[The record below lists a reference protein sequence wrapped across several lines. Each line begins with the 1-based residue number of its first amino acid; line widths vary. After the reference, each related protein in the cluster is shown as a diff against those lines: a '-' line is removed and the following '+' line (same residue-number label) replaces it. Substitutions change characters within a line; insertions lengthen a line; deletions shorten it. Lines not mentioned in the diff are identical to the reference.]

1 MKVHEEFLGISGE
14 VCYFHQGC
22 LTYFVRLA
30 GCNLSCEWCD
40 TKRSQKDQDSDYI
53 ALCGE
58 ILERVLSSG
67 ARHVLITGGE
77 PLVQFYSTHNLIR
90 QLYFRGIHVSIE
102 TNGSI
107 FWEFNYDNENVSFVV
122 DYKMESSGMKKQMLP
137 FHQYLFLNKQDFLKM
152 VVATEEDFEE
162 AITLLK
168 TEWSCRVFRPV
179 ISPMV
184 VDGIPMIPAQY
195 IIDRLWKEKIT
206 DAILSI
212 QMHKM
217 LNVR

>member
-14 VCYFHQGC
+14 VCFFHQGC

-30 GCNLSCEWCD
+30 GCNLSCKWCD
-40 TKRSQKDQDSDYI
+40 TKRSQKEQDSDYV
-53 ALCGE
+53 ASCGE
-58 ILERVLSSG
+58 IVESVSISG

-77 PLVQFYSTHNLIR
+77 PLLQKEEVHRLIQVLR
-90 QLYFRGIHVSIE
+90 FHQISVSIE

-107 FWEFNYDNENVSFVV
+107 FWEFNYDKESVSFVV
-122 DYKMESSGMKKQMLP
+122 DYKMESSSMKKQMLP

-168 TEWSCRVFRPV
+168 TEWSCRAFRPV
-179 ISPMV
+179 ISPMM
-184 VDGIPMIPAQY
+184 VDGKSMIPVQC

-212 QMHKM
+212 QMHKI